1 MINNFAK
8 CGCCGKKIDTQF
20 INLGDYKWKLD
31 GKYYCS
37 YSCYSK
43 EFGKKYKASKVNVA
57 GGGSDDTCTR
67 NRIIDK
73 GYERYGSR

>member
-1 MINNFAK
+1 MENYTK
-8 CGCCGKKIDTQF
+8 CKCCGKKIDTEF
-20 INLGDYKWKLD
+20 LRMKDWAWRLD
-31 GKYYCS
+31 DKIYCS
-37 YSCYSK
+37 YSCYPK
-43 EFGKKYKASKVNVA
+43 EFDKKYKASKVNIA